1 MKQLLCALLCAG
13 AIILPADLLNNKV
26 NAATLPA
33 SQIVK
38 EQEATMPNCIGEQFQ
53 VARDGLPEYFS
64 GYGINANVKIEF
76 ESNTDINR
84 AFTVKDQSI
93 APDTVITNSSV
104 SITLLVY
111 SGLPGQ
117 PMPLEEDEFAMP
129 NCIGEKVEVARD
141 GLPDYCAGYGKK
153 ATVKIE
159 YEETTVISL
168 AGTVKDQS
176 ITPDA
181 GIKRDSSVT
190 ITLLVYKM
198 PDTEAEQ
205 KDNVSDFV
213 KRLYGD
219 VLNRPCDEEGLNYW
233 KNELNSYNLTGAQ
246 VAEKFI
252 LSEEFKNKGKTN
264 EEYVDILYSAF
275 FGREADAEGKAYW
288 LKALDDGMERADVEK
303 SFVYSQEWADT
314 CASYGILSGA
324 KPTTKQAPTEDTLAF
339 VERMYT
345 KALGR
350 DSEPE
355 GKAYWADK
363 LANYEITGE
372 QIAVAFFGSKEM
384 EEYGLNDEVFLT
396 RLYAT
401 FMDREA
407 DAEGKAYW
415 MNVLS
420 NNADRLEVVK
430 AFANSPEFAQRCVK
444 ARIMPH

>member
-1 MKQLLCALLCAG
+1 
-13 AIILPADLLNNKV
+13 
-26 NAATLPA
+26 
-33 SQIVK
+33 
-38 EQEATMPNCIGEQFQ
+38 
-53 VARDGLPEYFS
+53 
-64 GYGINANVKIEF
+64 
-76 ESNTDINR
+76 
-84 AFTVKDQSI
+84 
-93 APDTVITNSSV
+93 
-104 SITLLVY
+104 
-111 SGLPGQ
+111 
-117 PMPLEEDEFAMP
+117 
-129 NCIGEKVEVARD
+129 
-141 GLPDYCAGYGKK
+141 
-153 ATVKIE
+153 
-159 YEETTVISL
+159 
-168 AGTVKDQS
+168 
-176 ITPDA
+176 
-181 GIKRDSSVT
+181 RDSSVT

>member
-1 MKQLLCALLCAG
+1 
-13 AIILPADLLNNKV
+13 
-26 NAATLPA
+26 
-33 SQIVK
+33 
-38 EQEATMPNCIGEQFQ
+38 MPNCIGEQFQ
-53 VARDGLPEYFS
+53 VARDGLPEYCA
-64 GYGINANVKIEF
+64 GYGTKATVKIEF
-76 ESNTDINR
+76 EDNTDINR

-93 APDTVITNSSV
+93 TPNAGIKRDSSV
-104 SITLLVY
+104 TITLLVY

-141 GLPDYCAGYGKK
+141 GLPEYCAGYGTK

-159 YEETTVISL
+159 YEETTDISL

-384 EEYGLNDEVFLT
+384 EEYGLNDEVVLT